1 MAGRPAA
8 RTLNRRF
15 RLNDFVAGIAR
26 LLMWLIAA
34 AVGLVL
40 FASLLLATLV
50 LAAAWGLRAGWA
62 RLTGRPV
69 NPWVMRMDPRTGFGT
84 VFRSA
89 RWSADAQSARSAPVT
104 PDDAGAT
111 ASPSRRGGVLPGVQE
126 VTDVEPRQVR

>member
-1 MAGRPAA
+1 M
-8 RTLNRRF
+8 
-15 RLNDFVAGIAR
+15 NDFVAGIAR
-26 LLMWLIAA
+26 LLMWLIATA
-34 AVGLVL
+34 AGLVL

-89 RWSADAQSARSAPVT
+89 RWSATARSGPVAP
-104 PDDAGAT
+104 DEAGSA
-111 ASPSRRGGVLPGVQE
+111 AAPSRRGGVLPGAQE
-126 VTDVEPRQVR
+126 VTDVEARQVR

>member
-26 LLMWLIAA
+26 LLMWLIATA
-34 AVGLVL
+34 AGLVL

-89 RWSADAQSARSAPVT
+89 RWSATARSGPVAP
-104 PDDAGAT
+104 DEAGSA
-111 ASPSRRGGVLPGVQE
+111 AAPSRRGGVLPGAQE
-126 VTDVEPRQVR
+126 VTDVEARQVR

>member
-15 RLNDFVAGIAR
+15 HLNDFVAGIAR
-26 LLMWLIAA
+26 LLMWLIATA
-34 AVGLVL
+34 AGLVL

-89 RWSADAQSARSAPVT
+89 RWSATARSGPVAP
-104 PDDAGAT
+104 DEAGSA
-111 ASPSRRGGVLPGVQE
+111 AAPSRRGGVLPGAQE
-126 VTDVEPRQVR
+126 VTDVEARQVR

>member
-8 RTLNRRF
+8 RPLNKRF

-34 AVGLVL
+34 AAGLVL

-89 RWSADAQSARSAPVT
+89 RWPASARSAPVA
-104 PDDAGAT
+104 PDEAGAT
-111 ASPSRRGGVLPGVQE
+111 AAPSRRGGVLPGAQE
-126 VTDVEPRQVR
+126 VTDVEARQVR

>member
-1 MAGRPAA
+1 MVGMPAA

-26 LLMWLIAA
+26 LLMWLIATA
-34 AVGLVL
+34 AGLVL

-89 RWSADAQSARSAPVT
+89 RWSATARSGPVAP
-104 PDDAGAT
+104 DEAGSA
-111 ASPSRRGGVLPGVQE
+111 AAPSRRGGVLPGAQE
-126 VTDVEPRQVR
+126 VTDVEARQVR

>member
-8 RTLNRRF
+8 RMLNRRF

-26 LLMWLIAA
+26 LLMWLIATA
-34 AVGLVL
+34 AGLVL

-89 RWSADAQSARSAPVT
+89 RWSATARSGPVAP
-104 PDDAGAT
+104 DEAGSA
-111 ASPSRRGGVLPGVQE
+111 AAPSRRGGVLPGAQE
-126 VTDVEPRQVR
+126 VTDVEARQVR